1 MKVFAS
7 TFTQTAKL
15 SRMKVF
21 ARLFQKAAGFGAE
34 PRDTAFLWFFLC
46 AYLLKERTEK
56 IFSMLHVLIHSIL
69 FFDTA
74 GAKKRIKRNAVLRG
88 VAPNPSRFL
97 KKATQK
103 LS

>member
-1 MKVFAS
+1 MGY
-7 TFTQTAKL
+7 

-56 IFSMLHVLIHSIL
+56 IFSMLHILIHSIL

-88 VAPNPSRFL
+88 SAPNPAAF
-97 KKATQK
+97 
-103 LS
+103 